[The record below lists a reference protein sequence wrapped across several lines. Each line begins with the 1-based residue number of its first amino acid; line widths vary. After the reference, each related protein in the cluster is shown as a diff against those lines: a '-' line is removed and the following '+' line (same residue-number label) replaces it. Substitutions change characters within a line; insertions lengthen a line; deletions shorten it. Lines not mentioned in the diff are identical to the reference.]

1 VRVDSH
7 LYRGYEVPPHYDSL
21 LAKLIVWAPTRDEAI
36 ARGKRA
42 LIEYEIVGVPTTIP
56 FHLRL
61 LENPTF
67 LRGGVYTNY
76 LAEHM
81 AEFTGKA

>member
-1 VRVDSH
+1 MP
-7 LYRGYEVPPHYDSL
+7 LM
-21 LAKLIVWAPTRDEAI
+21 IVSPVSGSELTRKVGSSFE
-36 ARGKRA
+36 KRRSA
-42 LIEYEIVGVPTTIP
+42 FDMLVSDFASVGLIEYEITGVPTTIP

>member
-1 VRVDSH
+1 
-7 LYRGYEVPPHYDSL
+7 
-21 LAKLIVWAPTRDEAI
+21 
-36 ARGKRA
+36 
-42 LIEYEIVGVPTTIP
+42 VGVPTTIP

-76 LAEHM
+76 LGEHM